1 MRVKIYLVCTIFLMV
16 GCAEEI
22 TEDEAYYVGYDLG
35 IADACGKHGVRND
48 PVPSAYD
55 DSVDVGRLSSAFQ
68 DGYWKARNDSNICR
82 R

>member
-22 TEDEAYYVGYDLG
+22 ETDEAYDVGYDSG
-35 IADACGKHGVRND
+35 IADACGKHGVRHG

-55 DSVDVGRLSSAFQ
+55 DSLDEGLLASAFQ
-68 DGYWKARNDSNICR
+68 EGYWNARNDRNICR